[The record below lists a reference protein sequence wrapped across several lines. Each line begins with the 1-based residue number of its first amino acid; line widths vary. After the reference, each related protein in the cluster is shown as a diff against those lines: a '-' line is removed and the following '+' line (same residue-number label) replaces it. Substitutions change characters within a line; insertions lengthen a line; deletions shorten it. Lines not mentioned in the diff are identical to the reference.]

1 MGLNK
6 IVTAKLLFKS
16 NKYSRILIPLLLI
29 GSMILIFGI
38 LKPAYVSLGNMLNLL
53 TEFSMV
59 GLVSIGMAIV
69 LSVGQ
74 VDLSIGHIAG
84 ISAVVT
90 SLFLVKGVSTFL
102 SILLG
107 LGISTVFGILNGFI
121 VAYLGVSSFIGSLGT
136 MFILIGVRYGLTGG
150 ATIMCLPSSYTAL
163 GKMPYPLIFL
173 TGAFLFAFFLM
184 DTTVLG
190 RRLYLI
196 GENLDASELCGV
208 RIRQET
214 FIVFIFSAVLGA
226 FAGEILAA
234 RQGLTNVDIGDRFMM
249 EAFIGAYLGRVL
261 SGERLVALGALFG
274 AALLVFL
281 IGGLTI
287 LGVDPSWLNFI
298 KGIVFLAALISK
310 IITKRSDR
318 E

>member
-1 MGLNK
+1 MKLNA
-6 IVTAKLLFKS
+6 ITAAKQPLKS
-16 NKYSRILIPLLLI
+16 NKYLRILIPLLLL
-29 GSMILIFGI
+29 GSIILIFGM
-38 LKPAYVSLGNMLNLL
+38 LKPAYVSFGNILNLL
-53 TEFSMV
+53 SEFSMV

-69 LSVGQ
+69 LSAGQ

-90 SLFLVKGVSTFL
+90 SLLLVRGVSTFL
-102 SILLG
+102 SILV
-107 LGISTVFGILNGFI
+107 GIGTSTVFGILNGFLT
-121 VAYLGVSSFIGSLGT
+121 AYLGVSSFIGSLGT
-136 MFILIGVRYGLTGG
+136 MFIIVGVRYWLTGG

-173 TGAFLFAFFLM
+173 IGAFLLAFFLM
-184 DTTVLG
+184 DTTALG

-196 GENLDASELCGV
+196 GENLDASELCGI

-214 FIVFIFSAVLGA
+214 FIVFIFSAVFGA

-234 RQGLTNVDIGDRFMM
+234 RQGLANVDIGDRFMM
-249 EAFIGAYLGRVL
+249 EAFIAANLGRVL

-274 AALLVFL
+274 SALLVFL
-281 IGGLTI
+281 IGGLTM

-298 KGIVFLAALISK
+298 KGSVFLATLIGS
-310 IITKRSDR
+310 IITKRG
-318 E
+318 EEE